1 MATYDQK
8 LEPIEPAAERPAGA
22 AVSATPW
29 GNSAPLALIAFAVT
43 TFMVSLINANVV
55 SIGTLGFVFGV
66 ALMFGGLTQL
76 IAGIIELRN
85 GKTFGGVLFSGF
97 GAFWLSIFAISEFE
111 LKTTLPLQVGHG
123 FGLLYY
129 TFGIFAAL
137 MLLTAL
143 RSTIA
148 TCLALTLLTAA
159 LFLLGAGNYNG
170 TSGLVKAGGW
180 VGIILAGFAFYL
192 ALAELCEVSY
202 GREILPVGHLAKT

>member
-1 MATYDQK
+1 MAAFNQQ
-8 LEPIEPAAERPAGA
+8 IEPTELAAERPASA
-22 AVSATPW
+22 QAPATPW

-55 SIGTLGFVFGV
+55 NVGALGFVFGV

-76 IAGIIELRN
+76 IAGVIELRN

-111 LKTTLPLQVGHG
+111 LKATLLPQVGHG

-129 TFGIFAAL
+129 TFGIFAVL
-137 MLLTAL
+137 MLAAAF

-148 TCLALTLLTAA
+148 TCLALALLVAA
-159 LFLLGAGNYNG
+159 LFVLGAGNYTG
-170 TSGLVKAGGW
+170 TTGLVKTGGW
-180 VGIILAGFAFYL
+180 IGIILAGFAFYL

-202 GREILPVGHLAKT
+202 GREILRVGHLAKS

>member
-8 LEPIEPAAERPAGA
+8 LEPIEPAAERPASA
-22 AVSATPW
+22 QVSSTPW

-43 TFMVSLINANVV
+43 TFMISMVNANAVNV
-55 SIGTLGFVFGV
+55 GTEGFVFGV

-85 GKTFGGVLFSGF
+85 GKTFGGVLFAGW
-97 GAFWLSIFAISEFE
+97 GAFWLAVFAISEFE
-111 LKTTLPLQVGHG
+111 LKGTPTAQVGHG

-129 TFGIFAAL
+129 TFGIFAAV

-148 TCLALTLLTAA
+148 TCLALALLTAT
-159 LFLLGAGNYNG
+159 LYVLGAGNYAG
-170 TSGLVKAGGW
+170 KVGLVHIAG
-180 VGIILAGFAFYL
+180 VMGIILAGVAFYI

-202 GREILPVGHLAKT
+202 GREILPVGHLAKS

>member
-8 LEPIEPAAERPAGA
+8 LEPIEPAAERPAA
-22 AVSATPW
+22 AQVGATPW

-111 LKTTLPLQVGHG
+111 LKVTLLPQVGHG

-129 TFGIFAAL
+129 SFGIFAAV

-148 TCLALTLLTAA
+148 TCLALALLTAA

-170 TSGLVKAGGW
+170 TSGLVKTGGW

-202 GREILPVGHLAKT
+202 GREILPVGHLAKS